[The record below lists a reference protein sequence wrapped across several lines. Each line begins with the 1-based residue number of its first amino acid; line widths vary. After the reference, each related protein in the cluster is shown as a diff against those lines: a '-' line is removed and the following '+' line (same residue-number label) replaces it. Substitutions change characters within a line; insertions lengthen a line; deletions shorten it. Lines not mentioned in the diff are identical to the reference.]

1 MGLCNALCK
10 MQLLNISTNFPSIY
24 LEYIRSAYL
33 PPHSRNHVCECEEEG
48 EDMQAQPGWVD
59 IAVVHNWE
67 GRGRW
72 GARGRVW
79 DGVKGE

>member
-1 MGLCNALCK
+1 
-10 MQLLNISTNFPSIY
+10 
-24 LEYIRSAYL
+24 
-33 PPHSRNHVCECEEEG
+33 
-48 EDMQAQPGWVD
+48 MQAQPGWVD

-79 DGVKGE
+79 DGVKGEWSFAMNGLNFVGLLPEKLR